1 MLALACGYEDLN
13 DHAALRA
20 DPLLAAASGKLD
32 PCGEHREHLRDRGK
46 PLASP
51 STLNRLELTPADADA
66 SARYKKIVY
75 KPDAIESLLVD
86 EFLRAHPEP
95 LEEIILDLDATD
107 DPIHGKQEGRFFHGF
122 YDCYCYLPLYIF
134 CGDSLLS
141 SKLRRSN
148 IDASAGALEEIQRI
162 VAHIRSRWPSV
173 RITLRADSSF
183 ARDTIMTWCEATG
196 IDYFFGLAR
205 NSRLEKMVED
215 LVARARTEAEQSGQP
230 VRDFRELEYRTLDSW
245 SRARRVIAKAEF
257 IVGKANP
264 RFVVTSFTAD
274 RFDARTAYE
283 DQYCARG
290 DMENRIKEQQLA
302 LFAHRT
308 SAHTMRANQLRLWFA
323 SIAYLL
329 INALRHFGLRGT
341 ELEGAQAGTIRS
353 RLLKI
358 GAIVSV
364 TVRRIVV
371 QLSSFFPLQQTFR
384 RILELLPQRLPLR

>member
-1 MLALACGYEDLN
+1 MATETNHIPFQLQPVGRRQLVGAFDAGAVSTDGGLLLLHEVARRTGLLQRFAACFVDHRKPRLIEHSVFELVAQRVLALACGYEDLN

-32 PCGEHREHLRDRGK
+32 PSGEHREHLRDRGK

-215 LVARARTEAEQSGQP
+215 LVARARPIHASSSPLSPRIGSMPARHTKTSTALEATWRIE
-230 VRDFRELEYRTLDSW
+230 
-245 SRARRVIAKAEF
+245 SRNSSSR
-257 IVGKANP
+257 
-264 RFVVTSFTAD
+264 SS
-274 RFDARTAYE
+274 
-283 DQYCARG
+283 
-290 DMENRIKEQQLA
+290 RIEPA
-302 LFAHRT
+302 LT
-308 SAHTMRANQLRLWFA
+308 PCEPTNSA
-323 SIAYLL
+323 
-329 INALRHFGLRGT
+329 FG
-341 ELEGAQAGTIRS
+341 S
-353 RLLKI
+353 
-358 GAIVSV
+358 
-364 TVRRIVV
+364 
-371 QLSSFFPLQQTFR
+371 
-384 RILELLPQRLPLR
+384 LPSPTC